1 MRRRLTTN
9 RFFDGVTLHGP
20 TLIETE
26 DGVVT
31 GISVHEGAADHAL
44 VSPGFVD
51 VQMNGYDD
59 VDVASC
65 TRDDF
70 LRMDSLLAAIGT
82 TSWLATIVTA
92 PLERLSEVVARLDG
106 WVRENDTGCA
116 GIHIEGPFLG
126 RAPGAHNPR
135 WIVDVDLEWI
145 ASLPSSV
152 RLVTLAPEQTRCTEA
167 VHALRQRGVAVSVGH
182 SRCSD
187 DEFVAAVGAGAG
199 MATHV
204 FNGMSGVHHREE
216 GVALYALT
224 DDRVV
229 AGLIGDGVHVSARAV
244 SLVFRA
250 KPAGGVCLV
259 SDSIG
264 WRGPWARKLAVEVRD
279 GAPRLP
285 DGTLAGTSVA
295 LAECVQRVV
304 RDSGVPVEDA
314 LAAATSTPASLIGYP
329 QTGTIAVGSPADI
342 VCLDEALHVREVHRR
357 LVSQRGSR
365 TD

>member
-9 RFFDGVTLHGP
+9 RFFDGLTLHGP
-20 TLIETE
+20 TLIETA
-26 DGVVT
+26 DDMVT
-31 GISVHEGAADHAL
+31 DVSPHEGDTEHAL
-44 VSPGFVD
+44 ISPGFVD
-51 VQMNGYDD
+51 VQMNGFDA

-65 TRDDF
+65 TRDEF
-70 LRMDSLLAAIGT
+70 LQMDALLAEAGT

-92 PLERLSEVVARLDG
+92 PLERLSEVIARLDG
-106 WVRENDTGCA
+106 WVRANDTGCA
-116 GIHIEGPFLG
+116 GIHVEGPFLG

-135 WIVDVDLEWI
+135 WIVDVDLDWI

-152 RLVTLAPEQTRCTEA
+152 RLVTLAPEQTRCIDA
-167 VHALRQRGVAVSVGH
+167 VHALRERRIAVSIGH

-187 DEFVAAVGAGAG
+187 AEFTAAVGAGAG

-204 FNGMSGVHHREE
+204 FNGMSGVHHRDE
-216 GVALYALT
+216 GVALCALT

-229 AGLIGDGVHVSARAV
+229 AGLIGDGVHVSARAA

-304 RDSGVPVEDA
+304 RDSGVSVEAA
-314 LAAATSTPASLIGYP
+314 LAAATTTPASLIGYP

-342 VCLDEALHVREVHRR
+342 VCLDEGLHVREVHRR